1 MNIRSINACALGAIP
16 LIVGGFFVGG
26 SSLFAQDH
34 SAAELIGKVAV
45 GNAPQPDSQLN
56 VPVILWGGEAATF
69 WANGGVETKS
79 DSVFGQLGL
88 KMKLSPGDD
97 SVQQARDYLTGKS
110 PLYRGT
116 FRMGCL
122 FSEVFN
128 QDARTKPVCIL
139 QLTFS
144 LGDHVVGRDTVKT
157 LNDLKG
163 KKICLQQGG
172 PHLGLV
178 EDSLKAA
185 ALSWNDITVVWAKDL
200 TGENGPAEMMRR
212 DPAIDAACV
221 VTPDMIGL
229 CSGIDQTGSG
239 AEGTIEGAHV
249 VNSTASM
256 SRSIADMYWARSD
269 FYNSPAGKSWCEKF
283 VVGYLKATEQML
295 AARTKYDDGQGQA
308 PEYVKVM
315 NLMQKFYGEDVL
327 PTIEE
332 DVHGL
337 ILDANFVRIPGN
349 EIFFNDP
356 NNPTGFKAKQ
366 TSGLDLAVRL
376 GYAKKKL
383 GFTTAKWDYKAI
395 SKAAGVEYTAPVYAQ
410 GRIKAEVT
418 DFGEDLDDSTI
429 FSFEINFEPEQRTFP
444 LESYAADFKR
454 FTEVQATFANA
465 AIIIEGHSDPT
476 LALQQFFWAAKSK
489 GLITGSKGN
498 YKFRGRALALTDT
511 DAVIRAIQS
520 ENLSGQSRKNRSG
533 QTVAIDDPKQ
543 TVAAALQLSKA
554 RATEV
559 KNVIEKFAH
568 SNDYQIDM
576 SAVIPHGVGISDP
589 INSRP
594 RNMQQAKE
602 NMRVVFR
609 IVRVRAEAVSS
620 EDFDFEE

>member
-1 MNIRSINACALGAIP
+1 MENSMKNCTIMKRALSVTLLLVHGTYA
-16 LIVGGFFVGG
+16 
-26 SSLFAQDH
+26 SAQSQ
-34 SAAELIGKVAV
+34 SALELIGNIPV
-45 GNAPQPDSQLN
+45 GNAPQPNGQLN

-69 WANGGVETKS
+69 WANGDVVTKS
-79 DSVFGQLGL
+79 DSIFGQLGL
-88 KMKLSPGDD
+88 KMKLTHGDD
-97 SVQQARDYLTGKS
+97 SVQQARDFLSGKS
-110 PLYRGT
+110 ALYRGT

-144 LGDHVVGRDTVKT
+144 LGDHIVGRDTVKT

-178 EDSLKAA
+178 EDSLNAVG
-185 ALSWNDITVVWAKDL
+185 LTWNDITIVWAKDL
-200 TGENGPAEMMRR
+200 TGKNGPAEMMRR
-212 DPAIDAACV
+212 DSSIDASCV
-221 VTPDMIGL
+221 ITPDMIGL

-256 SRSIADMYWARSD
+256 SRSIADMYWVRSD
-269 FYNSPAGKSWCEKF
+269 FYNSPAGKTWCEKF
-283 VVGYLKATEQML
+283 VTGYLKATEQML
-295 AARTKYDDGQGQA
+295 AARTVYNDGQGNS
-308 PEYVKVM
+308 PKYVK
-315 NLMQKFYGEDVL
+315 LLKQMQTFYGADVL

-349 EIFFNDP
+349 EIFFNDQ
-356 NNPTGFKAKQ
+356 NNPTGFEAKQ
-366 TSGLDLAVRL
+366 ASGLELAVRL
-376 GYAKKKL
+376 GYAKQKL
-383 GFTTAKWDYKAI
+383 GFTTAQWDYKQI
-395 SKAAGVEYTAPVYAQ
+395 SKAAGVEYTAPVYAK

-418 DFGEDLDDSTI
+418 DFGEDLDDATI

-444 LESYAADFKR
+444 VASYAADFKR
-454 FTEVQATFANA
+454 FAEVQATFANA

-476 LALQQFFWAAKSK
+476 LALQQFFWSAKSK

-498 YKFRGRALALTDT
+498 YKFRGRALSLADTDT
-511 DAVIRAIQS
+511 VIQSIQS

-533 QTVAIDDPKQ
+533 QKVSIDDPKQ
-543 TVAAALQLSKA
+543 TVTAALQLSKA

-559 KNVIEKFAH
+559 KKVIEQFAQ
-568 SNDYQIDM
+568 SNGYQIDM
-576 SAVIPHGVGISDP
+576 SAVIPHGIGIADP
-589 INSRP
+589 VNARP

-609 IVRVRAEAVSS
+609 VVRVRAEAISS
-620 EDFDFEE
+620 DDFDFED

>member
-1 MNIRSINACALGAIP
+1 MKIDTIIKTALCVTL
-16 LIVGGFFVGG
+16 LIVTG
-26 SSLFAQDH
+26 SSASAQNQ
-34 SAAELIGKVAV
+34 SAAELIGDVAI
-45 GNAPQPDSQLN
+45 GNAPQPNSQIN

-69 WANGGVETKS
+69 WANNGVETKS

-88 KMKLSPGDD
+88 KMKLTPGDD
-97 SVQQARDYLTGKS
+97 SIQQARDYLSGKS

-128 QDARTKPVCIL
+128 KDARTKPVCIL

-144 LGDHVVGRDTVKT
+144 LGDHIVGRDTVKT

-185 ALSWNDITVVWAKDL
+185 GLTWNDITVVWATDL
-200 TGENGPAEMMRR
+200 TGDKGPAEMMRG
-212 DPAIDAACV
+212 DSSIDAACV

-229 CSGIDQTGSG
+229 CSGMGQTGSG
-239 AEGTIEGAHV
+239 AEGTIAGAHV

-256 SRSIADMYWARSD
+256 SRSIADMYWVRSD
-269 FYNSPAGKSWCEKF
+269 FYKSTEGKAWCEKF
-283 VVGYLKATEQML
+283 VTGYLKATEQML
-295 AARTKYDDGQGQA
+295 AARTEYNDGQGRA
-308 PEYVKVM
+308 PKYVAVL
-315 NLMQKFYGEDVL
+315 NQMQKFYGEDVL

-349 EIFFNDP
+349 EVFFNDQ
-356 NNPTGFKAKQ
+356 NNPTGFLAKQ

-376 GYAKKKL
+376 GYSKQKL
-383 GFTTAKWDYKAI
+383 GFTTANWDYKKI
-395 SKAAGVEYTAPVYAQ
+395 SQAAGVTYTAPVYAK

-429 FSFEINFEPEQRTFP
+429 FSFEINFEPEQRTFSVA
-444 LESYAADFKR
+444 SYAADFKR
-454 FTEVQATFANA
+454 FAEVQATFANA

-476 LALQQFFWAAKSK
+476 LALQQFFWAAKAK
-489 GLITGSKGN
+489 NIITGSKGS
-498 YKFRGRALALTDT
+498 YKFRGRALSLTDT
-511 DAVIRAIQS
+511 DSVVRAIQS
-520 ENLSGQSRKNRSG
+520 ENLSGQTRKNRRG
-533 QTVAIDDPKQ
+533 QTVSIDDPKQ

-554 RATEV
+554 RGIEV
-559 KNVIEKFAH
+559 KEAIEEFAR
-568 SNDYQIDM
+568 SNGYQIDM
-576 SAVIPHGVGISDP
+576 SAVIPHGVGIADP
-589 INSRP
+589 VNPRP
-594 RNMQQAKE
+594 RNMQQARE

-609 IVRVRAEAVSS
+609 VVRVRAEAVSAD
-620 EDFDFEE
+620 DFDFE